1 LSGQKSLD
9 RELQDQKSL
18 DFDRPVRSAAP
29 QPLPVPVRRRRKLAG
44 RSTIVILL
52 GLAAITGSLAG
63 LTLVYSVNLPQIND
77 LERYR
82 PSTTTDLYDRNGKLI
97 GSFALQR
104 RQVVDYNGFAP
115 VLRQAVISIEDKNFE
130 SHWGINVF
138 RVAGA
143 AWHDIRSHG
152 RAQGASTL
160 TMQLAKN
167 LFLSDERTAGRKIQ
181 EAFLA
186 IQIERTFT
194 KEQIFTLYGN
204 QIYLGSGN
212 YGFEAASEYFFSK
225 HAKDLNLTE
234 AALLA
239 GLPKGPSGFSPILN
253 PDRAIKRRNLVLS
266 EMESDGAI
274 THAQAE
280 QAREAPLGLHISQP
294 EGTVAPWFQEEVRR
308 ELEKRFG
315 TDQVHEAGLRVDTT
329 LDLNLQQTANH
340 AVDDGVATY
349 ERRHGWKGHL
359 ENVIAEGQ
367 TLEAY
372 RHPDWTIQ
380 YGAGDYVHA
389 LVTRVLPLEIHAR
402 IGPAGKQGDEVV
414 LLPADWQWTGQHVA
428 DNLVKPGDVI
438 YVRMAGVNEGAAGR
452 ATLEQDSGAE
462 GALMAVDNTT
472 GDVLAMVG
480 GRDYQLSVFNRA
492 TQAERQVG
500 SSFKPYV
507 YTAAIE
513 AGVKPTDIIMD
524 SPVSFGS
531 YTPHNYE
538 NDFKGAMTIANAFAE
553 SRNIPAL
560 RLAARVGIHNVI
572 DEAHK
577 FGVTSNIPPYLPVAL
592 GAVEITLEEQVA
604 SYSVFPNDGLRITPR
619 LIRKVSNA
627 DGIVLWSDNPAVT
640 QVIDQQTARTMM
652 GLLEGVTQ
660 HGTGAAARQLNH
672 PIGGKTGTTSDFTD
686 AWFMGF
692 SPSVTCGVWI
702 GYDSRE
708 SLGKKETG
716 AQAALPIWMTFMK
729 QAIAGKD
736 DEKFPGDDD
745 DLTPANGP
753 DHNPASKLD
762 QASVGPKAVPPPVSP
777 RSALAAIQPHAA
789 TPAGQAAKT
798 STAAHASPTPAADRT
813 LAPARGPAADR
824 VPAAGRIPT
833 SAPAAV
839 PSGAVRPLLSGRGTR
854 IAPQSAPAVASS
866 QTARSPRPS
875 VSGPAQQYA
884 GQPYSAPRAPQYGAQ
899 PPAYPR
905 PPQYAVQPSADP
917 RSPQFVRQPYVPP
930 NAQVFH
936 YLPAGRGP
944 KTQIVIPH
952 PPRTPSRAQAATR
965 PKAKAAP
972 TSSQGALVKPA
983 MPPAASA
990 NRQNAPVKPA
1000 LN

>member
-1 LSGQKSLD
+1 MAATPNRPIEPRDPILRGPRSLVPDRARRAADEKLPDQESGQK
-9 RELQDQKSL
+9 RL
-18 DFDRPVRSAAP
+18 DFERPQRPYA
-29 QPLPVPVRRRRKLAG
+29 PLPVPARRRRKLAG
-44 RSTIVILL
+44 RSALVILL
-52 GLAAITGSLAG
+52 GLAAVTGSLAG

-82 PSTTTDLYDRNGKLI
+82 PSTTTDLYDRNGKMI
-97 GSFALQR
+97 GEFALER
-104 RQVVDYNGFAP
+104 RVVVDYDGFAP
-115 VLRQAVISIEDKNFE
+115 ILREAVISIEDKNFE

-167 LFLSDERTAGRKIQ
+167 LFLSDERTANRKIQ
-181 EAFLA
+181 EAYLA
-186 IQIERTFT
+186 IQIERSFT
-194 KEQIFTLYGN
+194 KQQIFTLYGN

-212 YGFEAASEYFFSK
+212 YGSEAASEYFFSK

-239 GLPKGPSGFSPILN
+239 GLPKGPSGFSPISN
-253 PDRAIKRRNLVLS
+253 PDRAMKRRNLVLS
-266 EMESDGAI
+266 EMESDGVI

-280 QAREAPLGLHISQP
+280 EARSAQLGLHLAQS

-315 TDQVHEAGLRVDTT
+315 ADQVHEAGLRVDTT
-329 LDLNLQQTANH
+329 LDLNLQQTANR
-340 AVDDGVATY
+340 AIDDGVATY

-367 TLEAY
+367 TIEAY
-372 RHPDWTIQ
+372 RHADWVIG

-402 IGPAGKQGDEVV
+402 IGPPGKEDDEVV
-414 LLPADWQWTGQHVA
+414 LLPEDWKWTGQRDG
-428 DNLVKPGDVI
+428 DNIVKPGDVI
-438 YVRMAGVNEGAAGR
+438 YIHLTGTKEGTERR

-462 GALMAVDNTT
+462 GSLMAMDNTT

-480 GRDYQLSVFNRA
+480 GRDYQMSVFNRA

-513 AGVKPTDIIMD
+513 DGVKPTDIVMD
-524 SPVSFGS
+524 TPVSFGS

-538 NDFKGAMTIANAFAE
+538 NDFKGAMTVANAFAE

-560 RLAARVGIHNVI
+560 RLASRVGIHKVI
-572 DEAHK
+572 DMAHR
-577 FGVTSNIPPYLPVAL
+577 FGVTSTIPPYLPVAL
-592 GAVEITLEEQVA
+592 GAVEITLQEQVA
-604 SYSVFPNDGLRITPR
+604 SYSVFPNDGLRIAPR

-627 DGIVLWSDNPAVT
+627 DGIVLWSDTPAVT

-660 HGTGAAARQLNH
+660 HGTGAAVKQLNH
-672 PIGGKTGTTSDFTD
+672 PFGGKTGTTSDFTD

-692 SPSVTCGVWI
+692 SPSVTCGVWV

-716 AQAALPIWMTFMK
+716 AQAALPIWITFMK
-729 QAIAGKD
+729 QAIVGKD
-736 DEKFPGDDD
+736 DEKFQSDDD
-745 DLTPANGP
+745 STPGNAP
-753 DHNPASKLD
+753 DRNSGSKLGE
-762 QASVGPKAVPPPVSP
+762 ASAEPKAVPQTVAP
-777 RSALAAIQPHAA
+777 RSAVAAIQPRVVS
-789 TPAGQAAKT
+789 GV
-798 STAAHASPTPAADRT
+798 
-813 LAPARGPAADR
+813 GPAAKSSITAPAKTPIT
-824 VPAAGRIPT
+824 VPARPT
-833 SAPAAV
+833 P
-839 PSGAVRPLLSGRGTR
+839 GG
-854 IAPQSAPAVASS
+854 APAVAPAHST
-866 QTARSPRPS
+866 QPLAS
-875 VSGPAQQYA
+875 VRAP
-884 GQPYSAPRAPQYGAQ
+884 QPYALPRAPQYLT
-899 PPAYPR
+899 PPY
-905 PPQYAVQPSADP
+905 ADP
-917 RSPQFVRQPYVPP
+917 RSPQFVRQPYTAPRALQYGAQPYAAAPKAVPQ
-930 NAQVFH
+930 AQVFH

-952 PPRTPSRAQAATR
+952 PPRTSSRAQVASR
-965 PKAKAAP
+965 PKAKTAAP
-972 TSSQGALVKPA
+972 ASSQGALVKPA

-990 NRQNAPVKPA
+990 ARPNGTVKPA